1 MSDEPDSL
9 NFRISKPQKDCPMK
23 ATIQKQ
29 KILLL
34 LIMAAWGLLIQLDV
48 QSATVIL
55 TRPITLQDSVISL
68 LNKGHEPEKEQWKLV
83 VFGFVH
89 CKDVCPISLANLAL
103 IVRAAAQEKINLDGI
118 FVTIDPDRD
127 TASILSQYTE
137 NFGPNV
143 GYLRLEGEKL
153 DSFKTTFGVETI
165 FYTKNEGNLNHYQVD
180 HSTSA
185 FLIDPEGRIRVMFDA
200 LKDANNIAH
209 LFVDKKALFSK

>member
-1 MSDEPDSL
+1 
-9 NFRISKPQKDCPMK
+9 MK
-23 ATIQKQ
+23 TTIQKQ

-55 TRPITLQDSVISL
+55 TRPITLQDNVISL
-68 LNKGHEPEKEQWKLV
+68 LNKGYEPEKEQWKLV

-89 CKDVCPISLANLAL
+89 CKDVCPLSLANLAL
-103 IVRAAAQEKINLDGI
+103 IVKAAAQEKINLDGI

-153 DSFKTTFGVETI
+153 DSFKATFGVETI
-165 FYTKNEGNLNHYQVD
+165 FYTKI
-180 HSTSA
+180 TK
-185 FLIDPEGRIRVMFDA
+185 R
-200 LKDANNIAH
+200 
-209 LFVDKKALFSK
+209 

>member
-1 MSDEPDSL
+1 MQAMI
-9 NFRISKPQKDCPMK
+9 RRQKF
-23 ATIQKQ
+23 
-29 KILLL
+29 LLS
-34 LIMAAWGLLIQLDV
+34 LIMATIGLLIQFNV

-55 TRPITLQDSVISL
+55 SRPIALQDNVISV
-68 LNKGHEPEKEQWKLV
+68 LNNGHEPEKERWKLV

-103 IVRAAAQEKINLDGI
+103 IVKAALQEKINLDGI
-118 FVTIDPDRD
+118 FVTVDPDRD
-127 TASILSQYTE
+127 TASVLSKYTK

-153 DSFKTTFGVETI
+153 DSFKATFGVETI

-200 LKDANNIAH
+200 LKDASNIAH

>member
-1 MSDEPDSL
+1 
-9 NFRISKPQKDCPMK
+9 MK
-23 ATIQKQ
+23 TTIQKQ

-55 TRPITLQDSVISL
+55 TRPITLQDNVISL

-127 TASILSQYTE
+127 TANVLSQYTE

-153 DSFKTTFGVETI
+153 DSFKATFGVETI
-165 FYTKNEGNLNHYQVD
+165 FYTKNEGNLSHYQVD

-209 LFVDKKALFSK
+209 LFVDKRTLFSK

>member
-1 MSDEPDSL
+1 
-9 NFRISKPQKDCPMK
+9 MK
-23 ATIQKQ
+23 TSIQKQ

-34 LIMAAWGLLIQLDV
+34 LIMTAWGLLIQLDV

-55 TRPITLQDSVISL
+55 TRPIALQDNVISL
-68 LNKGHEPEKEQWKLV
+68 LNKAHGAEKQQWKLV

-89 CKDVCPISLANLAL
+89 CKDVCPLSLANLAL
-103 IVRAAAQEKINLDGI
+103 IVKAAAQEKINLDGI

-127 TASILSQYTE
+127 TASVLSQYTE
-137 NFGPNV
+137 SFGPNV

-153 DSFKTTFGVETI
+153 DSFKATFGVETI

-185 FLIDPEGRIRVMFDA
+185 FLIDPEGKIRVMFDA
-200 LKDANNIAH
+200 LKDANNITR
-209 LFVDKKALFSK
+209 LFVDKRTLFSK